1 MKNAADISA
10 ALSVKKIAQLVGVKQ
25 TAVYNAVS
33 VGRFPASWFD
43 VIEAECAR
51 RGIPCDRN
59 LFAFKRA
66 SEASEDA
73 A

>member
-1 MKNAADISA
+1 MMTVSDICTAIGRKEIERALDVSKAAIS
-10 ALSVKKIAQLVGVKQ
+10 
-25 TAVYNAVS
+25 NAVAN
-33 VGRFPASWFD
+33 GKFPPGWFD